1 MTAAI
6 VMVLAVTFIHCTV
19 GKPTANNLC
28 SGGKSYCEDPKDYP
42 LETILQALK
51 NQSHLVQTP
60 GLFDSVELKRGRA
73 LTPFEEEEE
82 DRGGKIVENEI
93 VSY

>member
-1 MTAAI
+1 
-6 VMVLAVTFIHCTV
+6 MVKISFF
-19 GKPTANNLC
+19 
-28 SGGKSYCEDPKDYP
+28 
-42 LETILQALK
+42 QALK

-73 LTPFEEEEE
+73 LTPLEEEE